1 MVGVENDLDTTKHNI
16 LHIYV
21 PGKKWSQTPQ
31 KRQKS
36 SFYTV
41 ILRYLLIFT
50 KSRTGKNQNLDLK
63 RWRKS
68 KTTSTLLGSAKHNIL
83 SIYVP
88 GKKWSQRP
96 QNCQK
101 SSFYTVILHYRLLST
116 KLGTGKNQVLDMKT
130 LENDLNTTWKVPNTT
145 YYPYMF
151 LVKRGHKGLKTAKN
165 RHFTL

>member
-1 MVGVENDLDTTKHNI
+1 
-16 LHIYV
+16 
-21 PGKKWSQTPQ
+21 
-31 KRQKS
+31 
-36 SFYTV
+36 V

-96 QNCQK
+96 QNRQK
-101 SSFYTVILHYRLLST
+101 SSFYTVILHYLPICTESR
-116 KLGTGKNQVLDMKT
+116 TGKNQILDLKT
-130 LENDLNTTWKVPNTT
+130 LAEVENDLNTTWEVQNIT
-145 YYPYMF
+145 YCPYMF
-151 LVKRGHKGLKTAKN
+151 LVKSGHKHLKNAKN
-165 RHFTL
+165 RYFSKIVGVGLSSQEFTADFQNSQ